1 MTTAFTRRTWGSSL
15 LIAGMVIPAVA
26 AGGSAFAAPTCAT
39 TIPAAT
45 LIAPGICEVV
55 MTTSGT
61 FTPPVGVSKVAAVLV
76 GAGAGGYH
84 YGGGYGGGGGE
95 VVYVDSV
102 VVAAPLGIV
111 VGAGGAYGFKP
122 GGGDNT
128 PATNGGSTT
137 LSSFVAGG
145 GVAGSDYQGGAS
157 GSALQGFMG
166 CPGPGGGSRSV
177 ATETT
182 PGAGYTFEQIS
193 GLDAALFPVE
203 TNPEA
208 EFGRGGGE
216 TTVAPDPGTG
226 GGGGYVDSG
235 PTEEAFDGASGSV
248 TFRFAATESAVIDD
262 EELAA
267 TGANDTALLV
277 GALGL
282 GLMVVGAA
290 VVAQPRRTATRPR
303 LSLIHI

>member
-26 AGGSAFAAPTCAT
+26 VGGSAFAAPTCAAT
-39 TIPAAT
+39 TPAAT

-55 MTTSGT
+55 VTASGT

-76 GAGAGGYH
+76 GGGAGGYH

-102 VVAAPLGIV
+102 AVAAPLAIV
-111 VGAGGAYGFKP
+111 VGAGGTYGFKP

-137 LSSFVAGG
+137 LSSFVARG
-145 GVAGSDYQGGAS
+145 GVAGSDFHGGAS

-177 ATETT
+177 ATETA

-193 GLDAALFPVE
+193 GLDAALFPME
-203 TNPEA
+203 LNPET
-208 EFGRGGGE
+208 EFGQGGGE
-216 TTVAPDPGTG
+216 TTIAPDPGTG

-235 PTEEAFDGASGSV
+235 PTAGAFDGASGSV
-248 TFRFAATESAVIDD
+248 TFRFAATEAAASPDGD
-262 EELAA
+262 ELAA
-267 TGANDTALLV
+267 TGANDAALLAGV
-277 GALGL
+277 LGL
-282 GLMVVGAA
+282 GLMVAGAA
-290 VVAQPRRTATRPR
+290 VVAQPRRTATRLR
-303 LSLIHI
+303 SGKA